1 MLATY
6 LHELTKGL
14 VEINFIY
21 HMFVDL
27 SQKFILDP
35 FMNGKNLIIAKL
47 RDSLNTHYHA
57 IIFCQFNDTS
67 ESCSEN

>member
-21 HMFVDL
+21 QMFVDL

-35 FMNGKNLIIAKL
+35 FMNGRKFDHCVLEI
-47 RDSLNTHYHA
+47 H
-57 IIFCQFNDTS
+57 
-67 ESCSEN
+67 

>member
-21 HMFVDL
+21 QMFVDL

-35 FMNGKNLIIAKL
+35 FMNGRKFNL
-47 RDSLNTHYHA
+47 RDSLNTHYYA